1 MNFGE
6 RVHLIRRRKKMTQQ
20 ELGDAIGVSKMTIF
34 RIEKGDFA
42 DTMGQTIAKM
52 ARVLNVSGNY
62 LLGLQEEPEPLE
74 PEPLEKA
81 GKGEVTSRKGSA
93 SIFPLEDTRDS
104 GVDE

>member
-6 RVHLIRRRKKMTQQ
+6 RVHLMRRRRKMTQK
-20 ELGDAIGVSKMTIF
+20 ELGEAIGVSKTTIF

-42 DTMGQTIAKM
+42 DAMGQHIAKM

-74 PEPLEKA
+74 PEPPEQVA
-81 GKGEVTSRKGSA
+81 QGGESS
-93 SIFPLEDTRDS
+93 SDTTAQRVPN
-104 GVDE
+104 GPP

>member
-34 RIEKGDFA
+34 RIEKGDFS
-42 DTMGQTIAKM
+42 DTMGQHIAKM

-62 LLGLQEEPEPLE
+62 LLGLQDEPEPLE
-74 PEPLEKA
+74 PEPLEKVEQEA
-81 GKGEVTSRKGSA
+81 
-93 SIFPLEDTRDS
+93 
-104 GVDE
+104 

>member
-6 RVHLIRRRKKMTQQ
+6 RVHLIRRRRKMTQK
-20 ELGDAIGVSKMTIF
+20 ELGEAIGVSKTTIF

-42 DTMGQTIAKM
+42 DAIGQHIAQM

-62 LLGLQEEPEPLE
+62 LLGLQEEPEPLY

-81 GKGEVTSRKGSA
+81 EQEA
-93 SIFPLEDTRDS
+93 
-104 GVDE
+104 

>member
-6 RVHLIRRRKKMTQQ
+6 RVHLIRRRRKMTQK
-20 ELGDAIGVSKMTIF
+20 ELGEAIGVSKTTIF

-42 DTMGQTIAKM
+42 DAMGQHIAQM

-62 LLGLQEEPEPLE
+62 LLGLQEEPEPLY

-81 GKGEVTSRKGSA
+81 EQEA
-93 SIFPLEDTRDS
+93 
-104 GVDE
+104 

>member
-34 RIEKGDFA
+34 RIEKGDFS
-42 DTMGQTIAKM
+42 DTMGQHIAKM

-74 PEPLEKA
+74 KVEQKA
-81 GKGEVTSRKGSA
+81 CVYQRDQGEELLPMHSHN
-93 SIFPLEDTRDS
+93 PRD
-104 GVDE
+104 

>member
-6 RVHLIRRRKKMTQQ
+6 RVHLMRRRRKMTQKG
-20 ELGDAIGVSKMTIF
+20 LGDAVGVSKTTIF

-42 DTMGQTIAKM
+42 DAMGQTIAKM

-74 PEPLEKA
+74 PEPFEKVEQEA
-81 GKGEVTSRKGSA
+81 
-93 SIFPLEDTRDS
+93 
-104 GVDE
+104 

>member
-6 RVHLIRRRKKMTQQ
+6 RVHLIRRRRKMTQQ

-34 RIEKGDFA
+34 RIEKGDFS

-74 PEPLEKA
+74 PEPREKMEQEA
-81 GKGEVTSRKGSA
+81 
-93 SIFPLEDTRDS
+93 
-104 GVDE
+104 

>member
-74 PEPLEKA
+74 PEPLKKVEQEA
-81 GKGEVTSRKGSA
+81 
-93 SIFPLEDTRDS
+93 
-104 GVDE
+104 